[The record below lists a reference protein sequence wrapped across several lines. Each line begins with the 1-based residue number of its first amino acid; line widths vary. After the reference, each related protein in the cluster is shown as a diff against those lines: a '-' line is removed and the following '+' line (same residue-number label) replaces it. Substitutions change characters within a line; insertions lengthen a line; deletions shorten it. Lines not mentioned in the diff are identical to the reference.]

1 MIEIIRGEHD
11 TGPPSRRPGGI
22 GFGRALRTV
31 ARHDLPASLVVFL
44 VAIPL
49 SLGIAL
55 AVGAP
60 LLAGLVS
67 AVAGGLVAS
76 LLGGSPLQVSGPSA
90 ALTVVLADTIATY
103 GWAVTC
109 AVTAG
114 AGLLQILFGLSRVA
128 RTALAIS
135 PAIVH
140 GLLAG
145 IGVTI
150 VLGQLHVVLGG
161 RAQGS
166 ALADLAALPGQLAAH
181 HDKAVLIGLLTI
193 AVLLLWPRLPGP
205 VRKVP
210 APLAAVTIATVVSV
224 TTGMTLPRIEMPD
237 ALPSFGFVP
246 QLPVGDWSGPVL
258 AAVSVALIASL
269 ESLLS
274 AVSVDKR
281 RGGKRSDLDR
291 ELIGQG
297 AGNVVS
303 GALGGLP
310 VTGVI
315 VRSMTN
321 FEAGARTRASAV
333 LHSCWILAFCLLLTG
348 VLRFIPLAALA
359 ALLVFVG
366 AKLVNVPALRAV
378 RRHGDLAVYAVTLG
392 GAVAMNLLTGVA
404 LGMLLALGL
413 LVRRMVSSGVH
424 VEPDGARVRVVIEG
438 ALTFLSVPRLTKVL
452 VQVPERADV
461 TLELIV
467 DYLDHAAF
475 DCLRGWQ
482 QAHQRAG
489 GSVHVDEIGHP
500 WYERGSAGEPT
511 VRRGLASRVLPRWL
525 APWSQWQAE
534 HLPGQRSGE
543 SPLGR
548 GASEFQR
555 RGAPLL
561 RETLSGLAN
570 GQQPHTLFI
579 TCGDSRIVPN
589 LITTSGPGDLFTVR
603 NIGNLV
609 PPASAESDDSVAA
622 AIEYAVGVLEVP
634 EIVVC
639 GHSSCGAMKALLSRV
654 PEGMTG
660 LDGWLRHGAPTLRRQ
675 AAERTPTLAGHRP
688 PAEADRLALHNVVQ
702 QLAHLR
708 GHPVVAA
715 ALAQDRLT
723 LTGMYFDVGAAQV
736 FLLDT
741 ATTDFA
747 PAGVPAP

>member
-1 MIEIIRGEHD
+1 MIEIVRGEHD
-11 TGPPSRRPGGI
+11 TGPPPRRPG
-22 GFGRALRTV
+22 LRRV
-31 ARHDLPASLVVFL
+31 LPVLVRHDLPASVVVFL

-60 LLAGLVS
+60 LLAGLIS
-67 AVAGGLVAS
+67 AVAGGVVAS

-90 ALTVVLADTIATY
+90 ALTVVLADTISTY
-103 GWAVTC
+103 GWPVTC
-109 AVTAG
+109 AVTVG
-114 AGLLQILFGLSRVA
+114 AGLLQILFGLSRIA
-128 RTALAIS
+128 RGALAIS

-166 ALADLAALPGQLAAH
+166 ALADLAELPGRLVAH
-181 HDKAVLIGLLTI
+181 HDKAVLIGVLTI
-193 AVLLLWPRLPGP
+193 AVLLIWPRLPGP
-205 VRKVP
+205 VRKIP
-210 APLAAVTIATVVSV
+210 APLAAVTIATVVA
-224 TTGMTLPRIEMPD
+224 TATGMTLPRIELPE
-237 ALPSFGFVP
+237 ALPSLGLVP
-246 QLPVGDWSGPVL
+246 RLPGGDWSGPVL

-315 VRSMTN
+315 VRSMAN
-321 FEAGARTRASAV
+321 FEAGARTRAAAA
-333 LHSCWILAFCLLLTG
+333 LHSCWILLFCLLLTG
-348 VLRFIPLAALA
+348 ILRYIPLAALA

-366 AKLVNVPALRAV
+366 AKLVNLPALKEV
-378 RRHGDLAVYAVTLG
+378 RRHGDLAVYAVTLL
-392 GAVAMNLLTGVA
+392 GAVAVNLLTGVA
-404 LGMLLALGL
+404 LGVLLALGM
-413 LVRRMVSSGVH
+413 LVRRMVHSGVH
-424 VEPDGARVRVVIEG
+424 VESDGARVRVVIEG

-452 VQVPERADV
+452 TQVPERAEV

-482 QAHQRAG
+482 EAHVRAG
-489 GSVHVDEIGHP
+489 GEVRVDEIGHP
-500 WYERGSAGEPT
+500 WYQRGSDGEPT
-511 VRRGLASRVLPRWL
+511 VRRGLASRVVPRWL

-534 HLPGQRSGE
+534 HMPEQRSG
-543 SPLGR
+543 SSLLGR
-548 GASEFQR
+548 GTSEFQR

-570 GQQPHTLFI
+570 GQDPHTLFI

-589 LITTSGPGDLFTVR
+589 LITTSGPGDLFTIR

-609 PPASAESDDSVAA
+609 PPGTAESDASVGA

-639 GHSSCGAMKALLSRV
+639 GHSSCGAMKALLGTA
-654 PEGMTG
+654 PDG
-660 LDGWLRHGAPTLRRQ
+660 LARLGSWLEHGAPTLRRR
-675 AAERTPTLAGHRP
+675 ALDHPPTLDGHRP
-688 PAEADRLALHNVVQ
+688 PAEADQLALHNVVQ
-702 QLAHLR
+702 QLEHLR
-708 GHPVVAA
+708 EHPVVAD
-715 ALAQDRLT
+715 ALARGTLT

-736 FLLDT
+736 FLLDAET
-741 ATTDFA
+741 ADFV
-747 PAGVPAP
+747 PAGVPAS